1 MRKLSC
7 VHSTTYTGIKHPLRN
22 LQSRKCFELVAHA
35 SQDNTATSAGAATNQ
50 HAFSMPR
57 VPAVLYVAKSSFM
70 GVAYLGCTIGA
81 GHMRVSD
88 QASPTYGPASSRP
101 DCGHR
106 IPIDQQVVAKAILGG
121 LHHEYSLERRAA

>member
-1 MRKLSC
+1 MLQSQQRGAIHMRKLSC

-70 GVAYLGCTIGA
+70 GVAYLGCNE
-81 GHMRVSD
+81 
-88 QASPTYGPASSRP
+88 SPTLPRFCADVSLPAES
-101 DCGHR
+101 
-106 IPIDQQVVAKAILGG
+106 
-121 LHHEYSLERRAA
+121 